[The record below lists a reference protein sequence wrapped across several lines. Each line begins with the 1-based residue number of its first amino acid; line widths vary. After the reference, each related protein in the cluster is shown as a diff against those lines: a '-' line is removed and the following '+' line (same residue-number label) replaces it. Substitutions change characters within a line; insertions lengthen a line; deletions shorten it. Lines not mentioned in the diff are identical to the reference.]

1 MASWARCCNK
11 TLPLTNTIR
20 LHFRDWATSSRRVC
34 SHVHTA
40 DCCICV
46 ALWGVWKV
54 EPTKAVEGRRP
65 LVANNKLSG
74 STCLSHAVYCL
85 LCLCSVKYYVYKYYY
100 AYHVYVYIYIYV
112 QSSWCIIYSRS
123 IVCIIQ
129 LFKGNP
135 FRRFPE
141 LRDFLRELGNVPMGI
156 ASYLECHVS
165 LHLAVSR
172 EWQRQ
177 TGKLW
182 AFFNQPHSFFNASLE
197 WENLLEWWWT
207 SIKEDS
213 LVFLSSSGF
222 SNRQQQTAGHS
233 GYSRGNDVADVN
245 FQLLVTIC
253 RDLESIEDGSETSH
267 SIPVHQVELPTIQF
281 HRLRLVPVQYS
292 LASQV
297 PLVVPVSDT
306 I

>member
-100 AYHVYVYIYIYV
+100 AYHVYVYIYMCTV
-112 QSSWCIIYSRS
+112 QLMYHIFKVHSMHYS
-123 IVCIIQ
+123 IIQ
-129 LFKGNP
+129 RKSFQKISWAPWLPSWVGKCSNGHRKLPRMPRLPSPRSVTWMTKAN
-135 FRRFPE
+135 
-141 LRDFLRELGNVPMGI
+141 
-156 ASYLECHVS
+156 
-165 LHLAVSR
+165 
-172 EWQRQ
+172 WQ
-177 TGKLW
+177 TV
-182 AFFNQPHSFFNASLE
+182 SFFQS
-197 WENLLEWWWT
+197 T
-207 SIKEDS
+207 
-213 LVFLSSSGF
+213 
-222 SNRQQQTAGHS
+222 T
-233 GYSRGNDVADVN
+233 
-245 FQLLVTIC
+245 
-253 RDLESIEDGSETSH
+253 
-267 SIPVHQVELPTIQF
+267 QF
-281 HRLRLVPVQYS
+281 F
-292 LASQV
+292 
-297 PLVVPVSDT
+297 
-306 I
+306 